1 MQHRRVVALMNEHA
15 LAGWLAGWLQIWFQE
30 LPGHSLTHSGAVDPF
45 PEPVVDNVI
54 YF

>member
-15 LAGWLAGWLQIWFQE
+15 LAGWLQIWFQE
-30 LPGHSLTHSGAVDPF
+30 LPGHSLTHSGTVDPF